1 MSHDV
6 KKNKFLK
13 KILGAFGFK
22 ILPKETLKTERFIES
37 SSLNSGNL
45 IKYLINKNK
54 FNNVIQIGANDGISD
69 DFLRT
74 SINKDTNVL
83 LVEPI
88 KSAFLELEKNYSG
101 FKNVKFVNKA
111 IDVVTGKKNI
121 FSVNPKYYEYYEK
134 KYNSKNV
141 SWLTVLASFQ
151 KEHLENHGIK
161 SSHIQ
166 ATHVDCINFKDLIEQ
181 YNYHNL
187 DLLIIDTEGYDE
199 VLVEN
204 FIQNTNLRPLIIFE
218 WIHIKK
224 NKAENLMKLLSLENY
239 EFLKLSKDLIC
250 FQKSFLDKEF

>member
-13 KILGAFGFK
+13 KILNEFGFK

-151 KEHLENHGIK
+151 KK
-161 SSHIQ
+161 
-166 ATHVDCINFKDLIEQ
+166 
-181 YNYHNL
+181 NL
-187 DLLIIDTEGYDE
+187 
-199 VLVEN
+199 
-204 FIQNTNLRPLIIFE
+204 
-218 WIHIKK
+218 
-224 NKAENLMKLLSLENY
+224 
-239 EFLKLSKDLIC
+239 
-250 FQKSFLDKEF
+250 